1 MNTNQKSLLSLKY
14 CKRRSEITTESNGE
28 APHIYN
34 RLVKLV
40 ENFKFP
46 DEGKLEAFKEIL
58 KASHRII
65 CVGVGRSGGNAEVFT
80 RFIRNLGFEQVYG
93 PDDIPYVLKSE
104 DVLIAFS
111 GSGVTTYTLETARI
125 AHDANAKIVSLT
137 SNVKSPLAELSDL
150 VIEIP
155 GKEILSYHLE
165 DYYARQLLGVQYA
178 PLTPIGTLYELRA
191 MLFSLSFAGSLIENN
206 AYRWFKKLVEGLK
219 GYIPSQ
225 RDFQSLYYSLPK
237 PRSPLNPLTGKTVVV
252 GEGFSG
258 IVGSFF
264 VTRLRHCCK
273 PDEDRECYFWKDK
286 GSISIGS
293 RDMVLIISGS
303 GSHIPSLMAEKAKSK
318 GARVVSIT
326 SYVESP
332 LALNSNSVI
341 VIPGRIIY
349 KIKGLRSSYLPK
361 NPLESIFELRTLFFL
376 ESFIYLL
383 AVKENVTEADML
395 RRHSEF
401 T

>member
-1 MNTNQKSLLSLKY
+1 V
-14 CKRRSEITTESNGE
+14 R
-28 APHIYN
+28 
-34 RLVKLV
+34 LV

-46 DEGKLEAFKEIL
+46 SGSKLEDFKEAL
-58 KASHRII
+58 KSSRRVI

-80 RFIRNLGFEQVYG
+80 RFLRNLGFEQVYG
-93 PDDIPYVLKSE
+93 PDDIPYILKS
-104 DVLIAFS
+104 DDILVAFS

-125 AHDANAKIVSLT
+125 AREVNARTISLT

-155 GKEILSYHLE
+155 GKEVLSYHAE
-165 DYYARQLLGVQYA
+165 DYYIRQLIGVQYA
-178 PLTPIGTLYELRA
+178 PLTPIGTLYELRT
-191 MLFSLSFAGSLIENN
+191 MLFSLSFAGSFIEGDAYGWFKRLIE
-206 AYRWFKKLVEGLK
+206 GLRS
-219 GYIPSQ
+219 YTPSQ
-225 RDFQSLYYSLPK
+225 KDFQSIYYSLPK
-237 PRSPLNPLTGKTVVV
+237 PRSHLNPLTGKTVVV

-286 GSISIGS
+286 GSVSVGS
-293 RDMVLIISGS
+293 RDTVLIISGS
-303 GSHIPSLMAEKAKSK
+303 GSHIPSLMAEKAKAK

-326 SYVESP
+326 SYGESP
-332 LALNSNSVI
+332 LAENSNSVI
-341 VIPGRIIY
+341 IIPGRVIY

-376 ESFIYLL
+376 ESSIYLI
-383 AVKENVTEADML
+383 AIKENITEIDML
-395 RRHSEF
+395 RKHSDF

>member
-1 MNTNQKSLLSLKY
+1 MSLLFH
-14 CKRRSEITTESNGE
+14 RIEAARMAMESNE
-28 APHIYN
+28 EISYIYN

-40 ENFKFP
+40 EGFSFP
-46 DEGKLEAFKEIL
+46 DGSKLEALKEFL
-58 KASHRII
+58 RNSRRII

-80 RFIRNLGFEQVYG
+80 RFLRNLGFEQVYG
-93 PDDIPYVLKSE
+93 PDDIPYVLRSE

-125 AHDANAKIVSLT
+125 AHDANAKIVSIT
-137 SNVKSPLAELSDL
+137 SNVESPLAELSDL
-150 VIEIP
+150 IVEIP
-155 GKEILSYHLE
+155 GKEVLNYHME
-165 DYYARQLLGVQYA
+165 DYYVRQLIGVQYA
-178 PLTPIGTLYELRA
+178 PLTPMGTLYELRT
-191 MLFSLSFAGSLIENN
+191 MLFSLSFVGSFIESDS
-206 AYRWFKKLVEGLK
+206 YTWFKKLMEGLK
-219 GYIPSQ
+219 SYTPSQ
-225 RDFQSLYYSLPK
+225 SDFKSLYYSLPK

-264 VTRLRHCCK
+264 VTRLRHCCR
-273 PDEDRECYFWKDK
+273 PNEDRECYFWKDK
-286 GSISIGS
+286 GSVSVGP
-293 RDMVLIISGS
+293 RDTVLIISGS
-303 GSHIPSLMAEKAKSK
+303 GSYIPSLMAEKAKSK

-326 SYVESP
+326 SYAESQ
-332 LALNSNSVI
+332 LASNSNSVI
-341 VIPGRIIY
+341 VIPGRVIY

-383 AVKENVTEADML
+383 AVREGITEVDML
-395 RRHSEF
+395 RRHSDF

>member
-1 MNTNQKSLLSLKY
+1 MKSS
-14 CKRRSEITTESNGE
+14 G
-28 APHIYN
+28 
-34 RLVKLV
+34 
-40 ENFKFP
+40 
-46 DEGKLEAFKEIL
+46 
-58 KASHRII
+58 RII

-80 RFIRNLGFEQVYG
+80 KFLRNLGFEQVYG
-93 PDDIPYVLKSE
+93 PDDIPYVLKSG
-104 DVLIAFS
+104 DVLVAFS
-111 GSGVTTYTLETARI
+111 GSGVTTYTLETAKI
-125 AHDANAKIVSLT
+125 AHDANARIVAIT

-165 DYYARQLLGVQYA
+165 DYYVRQLIGVHYA

-191 MLFSLSFAGSLIENN
+191 MLFSLSFAGSLIESN
-206 AYRWFKKLVEGLK
+206 AYRWFKKLVEGLR
-219 GYIPSQ
+219 GYTPPQ

-237 PRSPLNPLTGKTVVV
+237 PRSSLNPLTGKTVVV

-286 GSISIGS
+286 GSISVGS
-293 RDMVLIISGS
+293 RDTVVIISGS
-303 GSHIPSLMAEKAKSK
+303 GSHIPSLMAEKAKSR
-318 GARVVSIT
+318 GSRVISIT
-326 SYVESP
+326 SYVESQ
-332 LALNSNSVI
+332 LALNSSSMI
-341 VIPGRIIY
+341 VIPGRVIY

-361 NPLESIFELRTLFFL
+361 NPLESIFELRALFFL

-383 AVKENVTEADML
+383 AVEENITEMGML

>member
-1 MNTNQKSLLSLKY
+1 M
-14 CKRRSEITTESNGE
+14 R
-28 APHIYN
+28 
-34 RLVKLV
+34 LV

-46 DEGKLEAFKEIL
+46 SESKLEDFKEAL
-58 KASHRII
+58 KSSRRVI

-80 RFIRNLGFEQVYG
+80 RFLRNLGFEQVYG
-93 PDDIPYVLKSE
+93 PDDIPYILKSE
-104 DVLIAFS
+104 DTLVAFS

-125 AHDANAKIVSLT
+125 AREANARIVSLT

-155 GKEILSYHLE
+155 GKEVLSYHAE
-165 DYYARQLLGVQYA
+165 DYYIRQLIGVQYA
-178 PLTPIGTLYELRA
+178 PLTPIGTLYELRT
-191 MLFSLSFAGSLIENN
+191 MLFSLSFAGSFIEGN
-206 AYRWFKKLVEGLK
+206 AYGWFRRLTEGLRS
-219 GYIPSQ
+219 YTPSQ
-225 RDFQSLYYSLPK
+225 RDFQFLYHSLPK

-273 PDEDRECYFWKDK
+273 LDEDRECYFWKDK
-286 GSISIGS
+286 GSVSVGP

-303 GSHIPSLMAEKAKSK
+303 GSHIPSLMAEKAKAK

-326 SYVESP
+326 SYGESP
-332 LALNSNSVI
+332 LAENSNSVI
-341 VIPGRIIY
+341 IIPGRVMY

-376 ESFIYLL
+376 ESSIYLI
-383 AVKENVTEADML
+383 AIEENITEVDML
-395 RRHSEF
+395 RKHSDF
-401 T
+401 A